1 MRLNIPTTMADVTLG
16 QYQEFVKVRA
26 QDLEP
31 ITLLQRTVEIF
42 CRINSAREIEIESIA
57 KIEMHIANMLNEQP
71 TLRPFWGDLGFVP
84 NLREITFGELI
95 DLDRYMANENEWHK
109 AMAVL
114 FRKVT
119 HRFRDSYAVE
129 PYNGT
134 GNEADK
140 RKDMPLDVA
149 FGAVLFFLT
158 IGKHLATD
166 TLPYLEDMIPQVNLV
181 TYHPIAPSLLSGGG
195 IKPFLNSQGVTSR
208 GMTKSRNN
216 RTRKR

>member
-1 MRLNIPTTMADVTLG
+1 MADVTLG

-31 ITLLQRTVEIF
+31 ITLLQRTIEIF

-57 KIEMHIANMLNEQP
+57 KIEGHIAHLLNEQP
-71 TLRPFWGDLGFVP
+71 SLRPLWGDLGFVP
-84 NLREITFGELI
+84 NLRDITFGELI
-95 DLDRYMANENEWHK
+95 DLDRYMANESDWHK

-119 HRFRDSYAVE
+119 HRFRDNYAIE

-134 GNEADK
+134 GSEAES

-149 FGAVLFFLT
+149 FGAVLFFWT
-158 IGKHLATD
+158 IAKDLATD
-166 TLPYLEDMIPQVNLV
+166 TLPFLEEMIPAPEFV
-181 TYHPIAPSLLSGGG
+181 TYHPIAPSLLNGGG
-195 IKPFLNSQGVTSR
+195 IKPCSNLREVTSPSS
-208 GMTKSRNN
+208 TKSRSN